1 MAWAGKRVWILSTIC
16 WPTCAHPSCLETLSP
31 SPPATVSLPATIVTS
46 SVPTSVP
53 GHMMYPSPHTVMYA
67 STPALADGGLAV
79 LNAFS
84 QGTQAM
90 QVSHTHSQDT
100 GGSRTASLQTAGTG
114 LEARIHRFVIFL
126 CFPAQVPS
134 LRCSSQHLPARCRS
148 LSQQC
153 SYTQYGKICISQVKL
168 SYSLCNQHATLTSL
182 MHLNRAL
189 GTQAT
194 GLHPVWSLLSECGVF
209 SWHLVG
215 FYLLPN
221 TYRIH
226 QIHRCILVKKR
237 IASKSAFILVNS

>member
-1 MAWAGKRVWILSTIC
+1 MERTCLSRKESLDIKRPLLANMLHT
-16 WPTCAHPSCLETLSP
+16 PHAFR
-31 SPPATVSLPATIVTS
+31 VSLHLPQQRWVSRQPSSLRQCQRLCRATWC
-46 SVPTSVP
+46 
-53 GHMMYPSPHTVMYA
+53 
-67 STPALADGGLAV
+67 TPALTRWCTPPRRRWLTGGLPCSTPSPREPRPCRCPTSTAKTQV
-79 LNAFS
+79 GAAPRRFRQ
-84 QGTQAM
+84 QG
-90 QVSHTHSQDT
+90 QDWRR
-100 GGSRTASLQTAGTG
+100 GF
-114 LEARIHRFVIFL
+114 RFLIFL

-134 LRCSSQHLPARCRS
+134 LRCSSQHLQARCRS
-148 LSQQC
+148 LSQRC

-194 GLHPVWSLLSECGVF
+194 GLHPVRSLLNECGVF

-226 QIHRCILVKKR
+226 QTHKCILVRKELHQKEHL
-237 IASKSAFILVNS
+237 F